1 MKLTDWYW
9 NLTDAQYM
17 ALVIALASVAWWI
30 GYALTGE
37 RIFPSAMV
45 IAVTLGMTVVNLT
58 HKRRK

>member
-9 NLTDAQYM
+9 KLTDAQYM
-17 ALVIALASVAWWI
+17 ALVVVLASVGWWI

-37 RIFPSAMV
+37 RIFPSAVV
-45 IAVTLGMTVVNLT
+45 IAVTVGLTVINLT